1 MITRGNST
9 NNNNFKILEKNWN
22 ERFYLEKIP
31 NYDSLKDSNILGLNL
46 IKSKIQKNE
55 FQLREFQKKIKKS
68 KTNSSN
74 LTMGNKTNR
83 TLNIPL
89 LVTNIENEKLDLF
102 SLKCNNYVP
111 LTLAGQNSIKT
122 DYNKKALF
130 KRMYNDIYDLKKNIT
145 EQNSRIIM
153 MNNNFQEKMKEL
165 KELWKLLG
173 VTPDY
178 QINFWKILSKHNEKE
193 NIDKFLSFEKNEMIQ
208 LKTDLEKLKKE
219 ISKRENDVYKLRQL
233 DLMYDEN
240 ENILNSYKTNDS
252 NKENE
257 EKYNKYNENKNKLET
272 DIENLLKSL
281 RLHTINTV
289 CMFSKFRNQY
299 NYYFTSGKI
308 NINLMTNGYEFN
320 NDYLIKIKSDTN
332 FLINSSL
339 ANLYDFSKFQNDPFF
354 ISLLKKSEENTEYKY
369 LEATEDTLN
378 KIHQCMF
385 IIDQEEIMHKMAQKK
400 MFNKKSSFVKI
411 NQNIFGTNLKKD
423 IQSLNRKKI
432 KKLLFNSE
440 KQIKSGNQSPLF
452 NIALTEYF
460 KNNKIKNNSNI

>member
-1 MITRGNST
+1 
-9 NNNNFKILEKNWN
+9 
-22 ERFYLEKIP
+22 
-31 NYDSLKDSNILGLNL
+31 
-46 IKSKIQKNE
+46 
-55 FQLREFQKKIKKS
+55 
-68 KTNSSN
+68 
-74 LTMGNKTNR
+74 
-83 TLNIPL
+83 
-89 LVTNIENEKLDLF
+89 
-102 SLKCNNYVP
+102 
-111 LTLAGQNSIKT
+111 
-122 DYNKKALF
+122 
-130 KRMYNDIYDLKKNIT
+130 
-145 EQNSRIIM
+145 M

-354 ISLLKKSEENTEYKY
+354 ISLLKKSEENNEYKY

-452 NIALTEYF
+452 NIALTEDF

>member
-89 LVTNIENEKLDLF
+89 LMTNIENEKLDLF

-153 MNNNFQEKMKEL
+153 I
-165 KELWKLLG
+165 
-173 VTPDY
+173 P
-178 QINFWKILSKHNEKE
+178 
-193 NIDKFLSFEKNEMIQ
+193 
-208 LKTDLEKLKKE
+208 
-219 ISKRENDVYKLRQL
+219 
-233 DLMYDEN
+233 
-240 ENILNSYKTNDS
+240 
-252 NKENE
+252 
-257 EKYNKYNENKNKLET
+257 
-272 DIENLLKSL
+272 
-281 RLHTINTV
+281 
-289 CMFSKFRNQY
+289 
-299 NYYFTSGKI
+299 
-308 NINLMTNGYEFN
+308 
-320 NDYLIKIKSDTN
+320 
-332 FLINSSL
+332 
-339 ANLYDFSKFQNDPFF
+339 
-354 ISLLKKSEENTEYKY
+354 
-369 LEATEDTLN
+369 
-378 KIHQCMF
+378 
-385 IIDQEEIMHKMAQKK
+385 
-400 MFNKKSSFVKI
+400 
-411 NQNIFGTNLKKD
+411 
-423 IQSLNRKKI
+423 
-432 KKLLFNSE
+432 
-440 KQIKSGNQSPLF
+440 
-452 NIALTEYF
+452 
-460 KNNKIKNNSNI
+460 